1 MCATNSTLNGACLQ
15 NLDTTNSVQA
25 RVCCGGCLKPKS
37 GKKIPFWV
45 WIIVAIGALLVLG
58 IIGTIVYCMCCSR
71 QPQPPIPDIYPGRD
85 GNGLNVVPGGN
96 GTQPTI
102 PDTFPGRDGDG
113 PNMVNGGG
121 QFDPPYSPPKYKGH
135 D

>member
-1 MCATNSTLNGACLQ
+1 
-15 NLDTTNSVQA
+15 
-25 RVCCGGCLKPKS
+25 
-37 GKKIPFWV
+37 
-45 WIIVAIGALLVLG
+45 
-58 IIGTIVYCMCCSR
+58 MCCSR

-96 GTQPTI
+96 GAQPTI

-113 PNMVNGGG
+113 SNMVNGGG

-135 D
+135 E